1 MIPTADRP
9 RPTPRVDAQFDRVD
23 RTYAAGDDVRVRYRI
38 TGLGNE
44 VVRVVEH
51 SIDWYTE
58 GKGEEDLCVHVFER
72 FEPVPQADTSIEGEL
87 TCRLPPSPL
96 SYEGVIVKVR
106 WCLRVRIFF
115 GGGRDFISE
124 HVFAVG
130 RLRPARPVP
139 EAHHRGGA
147 EPAGAAGRSSS

>member
-9 RPTPRVDAQFDRVD
+9 RPTPRVDAQFDRAD
-23 RTYAAGDDVRVRYRI
+23 RTYAAGDDLSVRYRI
-38 TGLGNE
+38 CGLGAE

-72 FEPVPQADTSIEGEL
+72 FVPMPQADANIEGTL

-96 SYEGVIVKVR
+96 SYEGVILKVR

-130 RLRPARPVP
+130 HLRPARPVP
-139 EAHHRGGA
+139 EAHRPEGA
-147 EPAGAAGRSSS
+147 EPAGGRSSS

>member
-1 MIPTADRP
+1 MIPTADRQ
-9 RPTPRVDAQFDRVD
+9 RPTPRVDAQFDRID
-23 RTYAAGDDVRVRYRI
+23 RTYAAGDAVSVRYRI
-38 TGLGNE
+38 TGLGAE

-58 GKGEEDLCVHVFER
+58 GKGEEDLCVHVFDR
-72 FEPVPQADTSIEGEL
+72 FEPAPQAGASIDGTL

-115 GGGRDFISE
+115 VGGRDFISE
-124 HVFAVG
+124 HVFTVG
-130 RLRPARPVP
+130 HLRPARPVP
-139 EAHHRGGA
+139 EAHRPEDA
-147 EPAGAAGRSSS
+147 APARADGPSS

>member
-1 MIPTADRP
+1 MIPTADRL
-9 RPTPRVDAQFDRVD
+9 RSTPRVDAQFDRID
-23 RTYAAGDDVRVRYRI
+23 RIYSAGDAVSVRYQI
-38 TGLGNE
+38 TGLGGE

-58 GKGEEDLCVHVFER
+58 GKGEEDLSVHVFER
-72 FEPVPQADTSIEGEL
+72 FEPAPLADASIEGTL

-106 WCLRVRIFF
+106 WCLRVRVFF
-115 GGGRDFISE
+115 AGGRDFISE

-139 EAHHRGGA
+139 EARRPDGA
-147 EPAGAAGRSSS
+147 ELARGSGRSP